1 MPLKDDLSS
10 EVKTVFSSVWTKRD
24 GQKVPEV
31 GDLRLGND
39 AVELDATVLYADM
52 TGSTIM
58 VNEKTAEKSAEIYK
72 SYMLCAGKII
82 KAEGGTITAYDGD
95 RIMAVFIGDSKN
107 TNAARTGLKLQW
119 AIREIINKEFK
130 AFYTSETYTLKHI
143 VGIDTSKLLVSRI
156 GVRNDNDLVW
166 VGRSANY
173 AAKLS
178 AITDE
183 SSVVYITK
191 PVYDRLGDQSKFGGG
206 NNTNMWEKRFW
217 TGMNNMEI
225 YRSTWQWEV

>member
-1 MPLKDDLSS
+1 MPLKDDLLA
-10 EVKTVFSSVWTKRD
+10 EVKTVFNSVWTKRD

-31 GDLRLGND
+31 GNLRLGND

-107 TNAARTGLKLQW
+107 TIAARTGLKLQW
-119 AIREIINKEFK
+119 AIDEIVNKGFK
-130 AFYTSETYTLKHI
+130 DFYSGETYVLKHV

-166 VGRSANY
+166 VGRAANY

-178 AITDE
+178 AISDD

-191 PVYDRLGDQSKFGGG
+191 SVYDRLANESKFGGT
-206 NNTNMWEKRFW
+206 NNTNMWEKRLW
-217 TGMNNMEI
+217 TNMNKMEI
-225 YRSTWQWEV
+225 YRSTWRWQV